1 MFKLNDRKFQ
11 RHRKNKFFV
20 LQLHQQLFR
29 SFASNNSPIYK
40 KSDKKSI
47 DNCIFQIKQ
56 IHPNKHFPHN
66 CTEDICY
73 FEDEQKKKPKQNA
86 ILYFV
91 FLIDY
96 VTRYLLSSAKCL
108 FVIV

>member
-29 SFASNNSPIYK
+29 SFASNNSPIYE

-56 IHPNKHFPHN
+56 IHPHKHFPHN
-66 CTEDICY
+66 CTEANSKTNN
-73 FEDEQKKKPKQNA
+73 KKTKAERN
-86 ILYFV
+86 FV
-91 FLIDY
+91 FCFFNRLCNTLSPLI
-96 VTRYLLSSAKCL
+96 S
-108 FVIV
+108 